1 MSKNVSKKMK
11 IVIISILSIM
21 GLGLLSSV
29 GVLLYIYSLSRELP
43 STSEISSFKYNE
55 PLVVYDA
62 TGKVIA
68 ELGPERRY
76 PVSMDIIP
84 KYMGQA
90 VVAVEDARFYEHSG
104 VDFWGIAR
112 AFFVNLKAG
121 RVVEGGSTLTQQLVK
136 IIYLNPEKK
145 LRRKI
150 KEAILAYRI
159 DNYLT
164 KEQVLE
170 LYLNQINF
178 GRGAYGVQ
186 AAAVNYFGKNV
197 SDLTLAEAALFA
209 GIPKAPAIYSPHI
222 NPEKAKARRNHVLY
236 RMYEVGYI
244 TEDEYKKASEEDIVI
259 TATTPSRLR
268 YAGYFIDYVQKYLAE
283 TLGMANLQ
291 AMQGLKVYTTLRI
304 DYQMAAEKAVLDN
317 LIETAKREGYYG
329 PVGNLNSAEVA
340 PTPAAVILEGE
351 GDKSVVGTARN
362 DSTNNVVKVPGYL
375 ENRGFKKAVVS
386 DVQKEIVTI
395 IIDNVTNI
403 TDNATGIM
411 ENVTN
416 IVDNPAGAMNKI
428 TGSIHMKDSL
438 WAKPYGS
445 NLNKLLDFNTIL
457 KVNDIIYVSKDNST
471 EGAYFLEQDPQLES
485 ALISIDPVTGGIYA
499 MVGGMSYE
507 KSFFNRAVQAAR
519 QAGSTFKPIVYSA
532 AFESGYVPMDIMLDI
547 PVIAEEE
554 EGEKIWKPKNYG
566 NKFSGKLTIKDALLK
581 SNNTVTIKLAEQ
593 IGVSKIIRYAKNF
606 GFSSNIPKDLS
617 VSLGS
622 ASSSV
627 LEMAIAYSVFANGG
641 NRPAEPYFV
650 TKIEDAEG
658 NILYEYTPKEPIKVL
673 DEPASQMITAT
684 LIDTVERGSAWRAK
698 AITRVVGAKTGTTND
713 SKDGWFAGFLPN
725 MVTITWVGYDDFR
738 KLGDYAT
745 GSSIAAPAWVIYMTS
760 IINSI
765 PFQMFPT
772 SDKTA
777 YFKVDKESK
786 EITDAIVGDVTY
798 EIYPVDDNGT
808 PTRIRVGK

>member
-1 MSKNVSKKMK
+1 MSKRMK
-11 IVIISILSIM
+11 IVIISLLSLV
-21 GLGLLSSV
+21 GLGIFSIG
-29 GVLLYIYSLSRELP
+29 GVVVYIYSLSRELP

-76 PVSMDIIP
+76 PVTMDIIP
-84 KYMGQA
+84 EYMGQA

-104 VDFWGIAR
+104 VDFLGIAR

-170 LYLNQINF
+170 LYLNQVNF

-186 AAAVNYFGKNV
+186 AAAINYFGKNV
-197 SDLTLAEAALFA
+197 SELTLAEAALFA

-244 TEDEYKKASEEDIVI
+244 MEDDYKKAVEEEIVI
-259 TATTPSRLR
+259 TGTTPLRLR
-268 YAGYFIDYVQKYLAE
+268 YAGYFIDYVQKYLADN
-283 TLGMANLQ
+283 LGMANLQ
-291 AMQGLKVYTTLRI
+291 AMQGLKIYTTLRI
-304 DYQMAAEKAVLDN
+304 DYQIAAEKAVLDN

-329 PVGNLNSAEVA
+329 PAGNINIGEV
-340 PTPAAVILEGE
+340 TPAAVTMEGE
-351 GDKSVVGTARN
+351 DNRSMVGIVTDN
-362 DSTNNVVKVPGYL
+362 LTMDIVKIPGYL
-375 ENRGFKKAVVS
+375 ENRGIKKAVVS
-386 DVQKEIVTI
+386 DVQQEIVTI
-395 IIDNVTNI
+395 TMDNVT
-403 TDNATGIM
+403 GL
-411 ENVTN
+411 
-416 IVDNPAGAMNKI
+416 
-428 TGSIHMKDSL
+428 IHMKDTL

-445 NLNKLLDFNTIL
+445 ELNKLIDFNTIL
-457 KVNDIIYVSKDNST
+457 KINDIIYVSKDNTT
-471 EGAYFLEQDPQLES
+471 EGIYFLEQDPQLES
-485 ALISIDPVTGGIYA
+485 ALISIDPVTGAISA

-507 KSFFNRAVQAAR
+507 KSFFNRAVQAQR
-519 QAGSTFKPIVYSA
+519 QTGSTFKPIVYAA
-532 AFESGYVPMDIMLDI
+532 AFESGYVPMDIMFDI

-554 EGEKIWKPKNYG
+554 EGEKIWKPRNYG
-566 NKFSGKLTIKDALLK
+566 DKFTGKITVKEALLK

-593 IGVSKIIRYAKNF
+593 IGISKIIRYAKNF

-617 VSLGS
+617 VSIGS

-641 NRPAEPYFV
+641 SRPAEPYFI
-650 TKIEDAEG
+650 TKIEDVQG
-658 NILYEYTPKEPIKVL
+658 KIVYEYTPKEPIKVL
-673 DEPASQMITAT
+673 DEPASQMITST
-684 LIDTVERGSAWRAK
+684 LIDTVEKGGAWRAK
-698 AITRVVGAKTGTTND
+698 TIPRVVGGKTGTTND
-713 SKDGWFAGFLPN
+713 SKDGWFAAFLPN
-725 MVTITWVGYDDFR
+725 MVTVTWVGYDDFR
-738 KLGDYAT
+738 KLGAYAT
-745 GSSIAAPAWVIYMTS
+745 GSSVAAPAWVKYMTS
-760 IINSI
+760 IVSTI
-765 PFQMFPT
+765 PLKMFPT

-777 YFKVDKESK
+777 FFKVDKESK
-786 EITDAIVGDVTY
+786 EITDAIVGDYTY
-798 EIYPVDDNGT
+798 EIYPVDEEGN
-808 PTRIRVGK
+808 PTRIRAGK